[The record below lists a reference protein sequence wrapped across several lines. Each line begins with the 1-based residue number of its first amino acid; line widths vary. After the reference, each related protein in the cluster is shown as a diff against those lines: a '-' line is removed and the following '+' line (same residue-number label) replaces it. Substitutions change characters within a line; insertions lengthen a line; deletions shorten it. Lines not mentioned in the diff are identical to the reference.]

1 MLNTIKKENSLVT
14 FFTDYL
20 LENGYGVIINK
31 NMPKDSFLTINIDEY
46 YHYQGLPQIPA
57 IADLLLVA
65 NELANNNCYHIYII
79 EMKNIKSPKGFTVK
93 NIYAKFETAIEDFMK
108 KRYGYIFLNKSY
120 KITKCK
126 LFFISDAYKLKEKNY
141 TEEEI
146 NSFIKLTKIE
156 FLQNMCPFKFRDFT
170 LLIDYKLPNPELS
183 W

>member
-1 MLNTIKKENSLVT
+1 MLNSIKAEKSLVP
-14 FFTDYL
+14 FFTGYL

-46 YHYQGLPQIPA
+46 YHHQGLPKIPA

-65 NELANNNCYHIYII
+65 NELANNSNYHIYII
-79 EMKNIKSPKGFTVK
+79 EMKNIKSSKRFTVK

-108 KRYGYIFLNKSY
+108 KRYGNIFLNESY
-120 KITKCK
+120 QVTKCK
-126 LFFISDAYKLKEKNY
+126 LFFISDAYKLKQKNY
-141 TEEEI
+141 NEEEI
-146 NSFIKLTKIE
+146 NSFIKSTKIE
-156 FLQNMCPFKFRDFT
+156 FLQNMNPFKFRNFT

>member
-1 MLNTIKKENSLVT
+1 
-14 FFTDYL
+14 
-20 LENGYGVIINK
+20 
-31 NMPKDSFLTINIDEY
+31 
-46 YHYQGLPQIPA
+46 
-57 IADLLLVA
+57 
-65 NELANNNCYHIYII
+65 
-79 EMKNIKSPKGFTVK
+79 MKNIKSPKGFTVK